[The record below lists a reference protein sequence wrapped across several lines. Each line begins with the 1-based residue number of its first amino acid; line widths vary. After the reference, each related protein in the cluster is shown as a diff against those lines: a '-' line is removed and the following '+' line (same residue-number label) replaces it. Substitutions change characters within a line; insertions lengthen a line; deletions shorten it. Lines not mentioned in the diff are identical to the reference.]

1 MLHSPRHIRPTFDH
15 ISDIHFPTFINIFI
29 TFDNIPA
36 PPPTINPT
44 LNHIVRTYISH
55 FITFSANIWSHFGFV
70 KIPHLATLVYI
81 FSHHDTLYYISDI
94 ASHYFT
100 LHYITTLHHK
110 VFHKRHHIT
119 SHWITSY
126 HISLHYITSQLIK
139 LQHLHDVVAQFHHC
153 FLHAMPTTTCVGKAF
168 KKLGR
173 SWSTTSWRCCCPRVR
188 IIILHYIILHHSI
201 SLNLTHPYI
210 LVHYITSHNTVSHH
224 ITSHHITF
232 KYIT

>member
-1 MLHSPRHIRPTFDH
+1 M
-15 ISDIHFPTFINIFI
+15 I
-29 TFDNIPA
+29 TFR
-36 PPPTINPT
+36 
-44 LNHIVRTYISH
+44 LC
-55 FITFSANIWSHFGFV
+55 

-110 VFHKRHHIT
+110 VFHHKRHHIT
-119 SHWITSY
+119 SHWMTSY

-201 SLNLTHPYI
+201 SLNITHPYI
-210 LVHYITSHNTVSHH
+210 WVHYITFLDIRLHH
-224 ITSHHITF
+224 ITLHHNTWHCNDITVH
-232 KYIT
+232 YIT